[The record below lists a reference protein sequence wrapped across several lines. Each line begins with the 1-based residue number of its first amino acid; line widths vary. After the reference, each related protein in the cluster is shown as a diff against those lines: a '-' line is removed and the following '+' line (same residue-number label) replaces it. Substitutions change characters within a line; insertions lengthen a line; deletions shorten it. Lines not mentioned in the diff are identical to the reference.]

1 MTQKIKITIEIPRAL
16 CPRCEKERIKELRL
30 LIKKHI
36 QNKIKEWQEQL
47 DKLNFERGDEL

>member
-16 CPRCEKERIKELRL
+16 CPRCEKERIKELKWML
-30 LIKKHI
+30 KKHI

-47 DKLNFERGDEL
+47 EKLDD